1 MALAAIALVIAIVQ
15 VVAVVRRR
23 ELLRFFP
30 AAIGA
35 TAAALLA
42 GLYLILSAEFRWVS
56 GELLDDLAFPVV
68 IVALAWTFYHRMGSG
83 RNRAELDRIAGR

>member
-1 MALAAIALVIAIVQ
+1 VIAIVQ
-15 VVAVVRRR
+15 GVAVVRRR

-42 GLYLILSAEFRWVS
+42 GAYLLLGAEFRWVS
-56 GELLDDLAFPVV
+56 GELLDDLALPVV
-68 IVALAWTFYHRMGSG
+68 IAGLWWIFHNRMGSK
-83 RNRAELDRIAGR
+83 RNRAG

>member
-1 MALAAIALVIAIVQ
+1 MALAGVALLIGIVQ

-23 ELLRFFP
+23 ELVRFFP

-35 TAAALLA
+35 TLAALLA

-56 GELLDDLAFPVV
+56 GELLDNVALPVV
-68 IVALAWTFYHRMGSG
+68 IAGLWWIFHNRMSAG
-83 RNRAELDRIAGR
+83 RN